1 MSSEKPSEKAS
12 NEFAG
17 QTEQLST
24 IIIQARE
31 NTAQA
36 RSVPHLPKDKS
47 ISLLVMEG
55 PLKGKSFP
63 IDKPQVSIGRTKAD
77 IVLDDSKMSRT
88 HCVVEVHETSGV
100 LVDLDSG
107 NGTFVN
113 GKKIASCQ
121 LEHLS
126 EFRIGGT
133 TMMFAVTNRE

>member
-1 MSSEKPSEKAS
+1 MSPEKPSEKAS
-12 NEFAG
+12 NEFTG
-17 QTEQLST
+17 QTEQLTT

-31 NTAQA
+31 NTAKA

-47 ISLLVMEG
+47 VSLLVMEG

-63 IDKPQVSIGRTKAD
+63 INKPQVSLGRTKAD
-77 IVLDDSKMSRT
+77 IVLDDTKVSRT

-107 NGTFVN
+107 NGTFVDA
-113 GKKIASCQ
+113 KKVASCE

-133 TMMFAVTNRE
+133 AMMFVVANRE